1 MRRLRDAMPADERA
15 RRSAVITRRLFGLDG
30 FGHARTVMLFSSFG
44 SEVDTA
50 PLIARLDEERR
61 RVALPRTKDHGM
73 LSVAYRPGDPVSV
86 APFGA
91 MEPAGGTIVA
101 PEEIDAVLVP
111 GLAFDRAGYRVGYGG
126 GFFDRFL
133 AKTRTDALRV
143 GICFA
148 LQVVGEVPRGAA
160 DLPVDVIV
168 TDEET
173 LRCR

>member
-1 MRRLRDAMPADERA
+1 
-15 RRSAVITRRLFGLDG
+15 
-30 FGHARTVMLFSSFG
+30 MLFSSFG

-50 PLIARLDEERR
+50 PIIERLDEERR
-61 RVALPRTKDHGM
+61 RVVLPRTEGREM
-73 LSVAYRPGDPVSV
+73 LSVTYRPGDAASV

-91 MEPAGGTIVA
+91 MEPAGGAIVE
-101 PEEIDAVLVP
+101 PEEIDAVIVP

-133 AKTRTDALRV
+133 AKARADALRI

-148 LQVVGEVPRGAA
+148 LQVVDEVPRGAT

-168 TDEET
+168 TDEGT